1 MWTAPATDPRRG
13 ARLAPRTRTTAR
25 PPEPPPALRRALQAV
40 LRPLV
45 RLLVEQGVPF
55 YQLAEL
61 LKSVYVD
68 VALHDF
74 PLEGKGPTDSRVTL
88 LTGVHRKDV
97 KRLRSERRDPGD
109 PPKSVTLGAL
119 LVARWTGTAAYLDAE
134 GRPRPLPRTAARG
147 PSFEKLVAGVS
158 KDIRPRAVLD
168 EWLRLGVAHL
178 DAEGRVRL
186 NAEAFVP
193 ARGFDEKA
201 YYFGRNLHDHVAAAA
216 HNLSGRKPAFLERS
230 VYYPGLSKESVAELA
245 KLASRAGM
253 EALQAVNRRA
263 LELKRRDAADEQADR
278 RMNFGIYFYDADVS
292 DEADAD
298 EDGRD

>member
-1 MWTAPATDPRRG
+1 MSIAPIARAESRLPARPRATP
-13 ARLAPRTRTTAR
+13 R
-25 PPEPPPALRRALQAV
+25 PPEPPAALRRALHAV

-45 RLLVEQGVPF
+45 RLLIEQGVPF

-61 LKSVYVD
+61 LKRVYVD
-68 VALHDF
+68 VALHEF

-97 KRLRSERRDPGD
+97 KRLRNERPETGE
-109 PPKSVTLGAL
+109 PPKSVSLGAL
-119 LVARWTGTAAYLDAE
+119 LVARWTGTSAFLDGE
-134 GRPRPLPRTAARG
+134 GRPRPLPRKAARG
-147 PSFEKLVAGVS
+147 PSFEKLVASVS

-178 DAEGRVRL
+178 DGDECVCL

-193 ARGFDEKA
+193 SRGFDEKA

-216 HNLSGRKPAFLERS
+216 HNLSGRRPALLERS
-230 VYYPGLSKESVAELA
+230 VYYPDLSKESVAELA
-245 KLASRAGM
+245 KLAARAGM

-263 LELKRRDAADEQADR
+263 LELKRRDAGGDGASH
-278 RMNFGIYFYDADVS
+278 RMNFGVYFYETDTSNDPHASEDAS
-292 DEADAD
+292 D
-298 EDGRD
+298 

>member
-1 MWTAPATDPRRG
+1 MWTALPTERQVSPR
-13 ARLAPRTRTTAR
+13 ARNAAR
-25 PPEPPPALRRALQAV
+25 PPEPPSALRRALQAV

-55 YQLAEL
+55 YELAEL
-61 LKSVYVD
+61 LKGVYVD

-74 PLEGKGPTDSRVTL
+74 PLDGKGQTDSRVTL

-97 KRLRSERRDPGD
+97 KRLRNAPRESGD

-134 GRPRPLPRTAARG
+134 GRPRPLPRKATRG
-147 PSFEKLVAGVS
+147 PSFEKLVASVS

-178 DAEGRVRL
+178 DSDDRVCL

-193 ARGFDEKA
+193 SRGFDEKA

-216 HNLSGRKPAFLERS
+216 HNLAGRKPAFLERS

-245 KLASRAGM
+245 KLAARAGM

-263 LELKRRDAADEQADR
+263 LELRRRDAGGEEADQ
-278 RMNFGIYFYDADVS
+278 RMNFGVYFYEADAG